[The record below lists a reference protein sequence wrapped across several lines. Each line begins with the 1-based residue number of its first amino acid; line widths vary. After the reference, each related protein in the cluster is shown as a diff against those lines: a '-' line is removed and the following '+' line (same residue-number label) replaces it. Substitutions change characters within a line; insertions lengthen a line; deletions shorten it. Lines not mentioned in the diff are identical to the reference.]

1 MGASKNA
8 LMRYRL
14 IDEALTS
21 KNRPYPSLNDLIDYV
36 NEHLSGLFDD
46 VAVSRRTIQKDLH
59 DMRLEE
65 SLGYFA
71 PIEYH
76 QGKKGYY
83 YDDEDFSISKLPL
96 KKEERQVI
104 ELVANM
110 LTRYKDIPM
119 FSNFKQIT
127 QKIFDAL
134 DVHSGI
140 ENDELLPESIQFDT
154 QHESV
159 GNDWLAQASEAI
171 RKYRKLS
178 IKYKP
183 FGDTKGYKRLV
194 HPYILKEFKGRWY
207 LICFSEQANEMRTY
221 ALDRIS
227 SLDVL
232 EENFPL
238 DENFDRKQYFEHSF
252 GIYNFNYEEP
262 QVVELEFD
270 VYQGNYILSRP
281 IHSTQSLVK
290 QDDSSI
296 VVRLNLF
303 LSEDFIM
310 EILSYGNKVKVLA
323 PDSLKTE
330 IKARLAAAAQQ
341 YN

>member
-1 MGASKNA
+1 
-8 LMRYRL
+8 MRYRL

-21 KNRPYPSLNDLIDYV
+21 KSRPYPSLNSIIDYV

-46 VAVSRRTIQKDLH
+46 VVVSKRTIQKDLH

-65 SLGYFA
+65 NLGYFA

-110 LTRYKDIPM
+110 LARYKDIPM

-154 QHESV
+154 QHESK
-159 GNDWLAQASEAI
+159 GNEWLAPASEAI
-171 RKYRKLS
+171 RKYRKLD
-178 IKYKP
+178 INYKP
-183 FGDTKGYKRLV
+183 FGDAIGYNRLV

-227 SLDVL
+227 SLKVL

-238 DENFDRKQYFEHSF
+238 DQSFDRKKYFEHSF

-262 QVVELEFD
+262 QIVELEFNLN
-270 VYQGNYILSRP
+270 QGNYILSRP
-281 IHSTQSLVK
+281 IHDTQKLIKQSESSVLV
-290 QDDSSI
+290 S
-296 VVRLNLF
+296 LNLYI
-303 LSEDFIM
+303 SEDFIM
-310 EILSYGNKVKVLA
+310 ELLSYGNKVKVLS
-323 PDSLKTE
+323 PKSLKSE
-330 IKARLAAAAQQ
+330 IKDRLTKAAQR
-341 YN
+341 Y